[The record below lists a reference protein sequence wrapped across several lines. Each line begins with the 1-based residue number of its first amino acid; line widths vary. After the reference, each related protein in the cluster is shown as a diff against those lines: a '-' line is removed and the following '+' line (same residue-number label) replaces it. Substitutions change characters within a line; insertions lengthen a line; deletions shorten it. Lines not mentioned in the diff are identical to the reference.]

1 MSVPE
6 EIRKVKRPV
15 NTVVVD
21 SGSKGLKRYAVRKR
35 NGFVYEKGT
44 NPRPHNGKVVGHI
57 IVSSTISST
66 RTKPATPSPSS

>member
-35 NGFVYEKGT
+35 KGLWKKSVSLLIRPQERGRKFCRYET
-44 NPRPHNGKVVGHI
+44 
-57 IVSSTISST
+57 
-66 RTKPATPSPSS
+66 